1 MAKSVLST
9 RQILR
14 RKQVEMCT
22 GLSRSTIYQWIL
34 EGRFPAPIPL
44 GNRAVGWDSLEIERW
59 IEEQIARKA
68 TGGMP
73 MSHDISQISSE
84 TCPPALLKT
93 LLDIGGSVCKCQFP
107 EDGKLFH
114 SKWADQFCDFRFA
127 QVIPQ
132 DALQSASIHN
142 GCLIVAIFTSSSG
155 RKSINKTAAVTV
167 RSFDDIEKKSGD
179 DCDGLSSQI

>member
-44 GNRAVGWDSLEIERW
+44 GSRAVGWDSLEIEQW

-68 TGGMP
+68 TGG
-73 MSHDISQISSE
+73 
-84 TCPPALLKT
+84 
-93 LLDIGGSVCKCQFP
+93 
-107 EDGKLFH
+107 
-114 SKWADQFCDFRFA
+114 
-127 QVIPQ
+127 
-132 DALQSASIHN
+132 
-142 GCLIVAIFTSSSG
+142 CL
-155 RKSINKTAAVTV
+155 
-167 RSFDDIEKKSGD
+167 
-179 DCDGLSSQI
+179 